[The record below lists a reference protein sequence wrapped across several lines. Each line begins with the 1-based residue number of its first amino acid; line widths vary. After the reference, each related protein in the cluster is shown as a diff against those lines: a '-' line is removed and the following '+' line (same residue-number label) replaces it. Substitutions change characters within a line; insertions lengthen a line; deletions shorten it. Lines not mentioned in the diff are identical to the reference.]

1 MVLGSPFMTTICNA
15 FSQLCLRSAL
25 CPLTWSSLKLRDHPS
40 NSNRSP
46 SQWCNH
52 KWFWTLQHIVEFSH
66 LDLFCQNGFFL
77 SGIPFSYFGFI
88 KRKKKKKQKK
98 ERKRERERKKKRKE
112 KAGEKSL

>member
-1 MVLGSPFMTTICNA
+1 M
-15 FSQLCLRSAL
+15 
-25 CPLTWSSLKLRDHPS
+25 
-40 NSNRSP
+40 
-46 SQWCNH
+46 
-52 KWFWTLQHIVEFSH
+52 
-66 LDLFCQNGFFL
+66 DLFCQNGFFL